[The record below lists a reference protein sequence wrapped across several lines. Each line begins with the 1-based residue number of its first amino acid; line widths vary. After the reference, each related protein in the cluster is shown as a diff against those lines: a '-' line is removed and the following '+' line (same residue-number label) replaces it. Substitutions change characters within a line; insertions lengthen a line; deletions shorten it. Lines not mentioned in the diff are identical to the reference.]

1 MTPGEGQDLLA
12 RFKHAREQ
20 RDPDSMLELYRDDAE
35 YSTDPFDAPL
45 EGATAIRRHWN
56 SVASEQVHVDFDAE
70 RVWVSGNT
78 VLASWHGAFT
88 RAATAERIRVRGFST
103 IELDAAGLI
112 ARMRDWPLSRVV
124 GIDSSHEPTGL
135 PAQTGE

>member
-1 MTPGEGQDLLA
+1 LTPGEGQDLLA

-20 RDPDSMLELYRDDAE
+20 RDPDAMLELYREDAE
-35 YSTDPFDAPL
+35 YSTDPFEAPL
-45 EGATAIRRHWN
+45 EGANAIRAHWN
-56 SVASEQVHVDFDAE
+56 TIASEQVHVDLDAE
-70 RVWVSGNT
+70 RVWVSGST

-103 IELDAAGLI
+103 FELDAAGLI

-124 GIDSSHEPTGL
+124 GVDSTHAPTGA
-135 PAQTGE
+135 PAEAGE